1 MLDRNDIF
9 YFDKLKVIEV
19 LSLKDDIIFV
29 GGTSEYLQGLKNNL
43 NDIDITI
50 TDINCLKDIGYI
62 HRFYQNIFFNL
73 SGNRGVIKL
82 KNVLIDIFIEDKK
95 PDYII
100 YNNFKCETVDSMIN
114 LRQNTLDFNL
124 INNKKIEFKIKYN
137 LNRLKKWKQLQS

>member
-62 HRFYQNIFFNL
+62 HRFYQNIFFNHRIN
-73 SGNRGVIKL
+73 S
-82 KNVLIDIFIEDKK
+82 FTFE
-95 PDYII
+95 II
-100 YNNFKCETVDSMIN
+100 
-114 LRQNTLDFNL
+114 
-124 INNKKIEFKIKYN
+124 INNIIRFLIFYKNIN
-137 LNRLKKWKQLQS
+137 